1 MVEITGPRPRPGP
14 RSQFRP
20 KMYDRRVSAALTAE
34 GWKLLDKKIKAERCS
49 VADWIEMALRADDLA
64 SKQETP
70 HE

>member
-1 MVEITGPRPRPGP
+1 MIESTGPRPRPGP

-20 KMYDRRVSAALTAE
+20 KMYNRRVSAALTAE

-49 VADWIEMALRADDLA
+49 VSEWIAPALRADAAA

-70 HE
+70 NE